1 MHEATIAASILRIVT
16 EEAARHGIDG
26 PGAGLSPTF
35 SGEAANAG
43 ARIAHIALQV
53 GLLAG
58 IEAQTLS
65 GCFAFLAEGT
75 VAHGATLDVCL
86 LPMQGHCPD
95 CNQTVRTEKRAFTCP
110 LCQGLNVQ
118 WQGGNELSITGIRI
132 REAMTTDSNSRLN
145 TL

>member
-16 EEAARHGIDG
+16 EEAARHGIAG
-26 PGAGLSPTF
+26 PDTGLSPV
-35 SGEAANAG
+35 SAEGAAKTG
-43 ARIAHIALQV
+43 TSIAHIALQV

-75 VAHGATLDVCL
+75 VAHGAELEVCL
-86 LPMQGHCPD
+86 LPMQGHCSD
-95 CNQTVRTEKRAFTCP
+95 CNQSVRTEKRAFTCP
-110 LCQGLNVQ
+110 CCQGLNVQ

-132 REAMTTDSNSRLN
+132 REAIMKREEVHI
-145 TL
+145 